1 MTAFSFPPHNKFSPA
16 AFELGLLSP
25 PSLPRSVQVFSNN
38 AFRWWDFR
46 PIHFTVVTDVPFG
59 GVYIVARAEPWVPSG
74 LLSPINGVA
83 VGTTFVRFGYVGE
96 AGAIGAR
103 HQYHEHKD
111 RFSRFGADVALL
123 LQVESEPRRKEI
135 EADIIARY
143 NPSLNA

>member
-1 MTAFSFPPHNKFSPA
+1 MTAFSFPPHNRFSTA
-16 AFELGLLSP
+16 AFGLGLLSP
-25 PSLPRSVQVFSNN
+25 PSLPHSVLVFGNN
-38 AFRWWDFR
+38 SLRWWEFL
-46 PIHFTVVTDVPFG
+46 PIHYIGITDVPFG

-74 LLSPINGVA
+74 LLSPVNGVS

-96 AGAIGAR
+96 AGVIGSR

-123 LQVESEPRRKEI
+123 LQVESETLRKEI

-143 NPSLNA
+143 EPSLNA